1 MTPNIPFYQL
11 GTEKRNQII
20 SACRDKIKNIE
31 EQLDQN
37 SQSISKVS
45 QKSPLDTGRLE
56 NLIQY
61 HEELKA
67 QNLAF
72 YFAHS
77 NDDELSKL
85 SDSEVIHSLRENA
98 VSMMHYL
105 IDTTSKSANHRGQKQ
120 IYCFICHL
128 LEEHINEPLMVPV
141 ENNDPAEKTDID
153 NSPLTPDDLAL
164 FTRQKNA
171 TKELVDINILIK
183 EAFQQRFDNAFENSK
198 ITEFEQL
205 LQALPNC
212 PYRMVQAGR
221 LTLIN
226 T

>member
-1 MTPNIPFYQL
+1 M
-11 GTEKRNQII
+11 
-20 SACRDKIKNIE
+20 
-31 EQLDQN
+31 
-37 SQSISKVS
+37 
-45 QKSPLDTGRLE
+45 
-56 NLIQY
+56 
-61 HEELKA
+61 
-67 QNLAF
+67 
-72 YFAHS
+72 
-77 NDDELSKL
+77 
-85 SDSEVIHSLRENA
+85 NA
-98 VSMMHYL
+98 
-105 IDTTSKSANHRGQKQ
+105 
-120 IYCFICHL
+120 
-128 LEEHINEPLMVPV
+128 LMVPV